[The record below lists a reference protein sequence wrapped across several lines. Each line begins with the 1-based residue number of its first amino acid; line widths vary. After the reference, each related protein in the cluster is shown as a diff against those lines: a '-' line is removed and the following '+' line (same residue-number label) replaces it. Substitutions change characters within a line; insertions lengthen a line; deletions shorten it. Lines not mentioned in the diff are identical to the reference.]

1 MDKRLRLNAEGT
13 IGFFAVS
20 VIIFWMWRFFRSY
33 FLFVAILLMIAGGII
48 SAVCLWA
55 VQEKIQ
61 AEIVLPSH
69 RMGKNADVPF
79 DIRLT
84 NPLRLAGFAIDV
96 TYRCENLFTGSVEK
110 KREKLWASPGKGEK
124 FHCLL
129 SSRHAGRLKVSVEEC
144 RVYDFLHIFYLA
156 YREMGDA
163 EILACP
169 AFSDGEGEVEPCSY
183 IEGFPGKNESRKRGV
198 EFNPDYEI
206 REYSAGDELKN
217 IHWKLSAKQ
226 GEMMVRERLSA
237 GREKINVLLPLGDNL
252 DENDALVESLYSMC
266 RLLLFR
272 EYPIQLF
279 WQGVN
284 EELCSRYIVE
294 SGELENALGEILST
308 DGRHVPGS
316 AEEQMAAEHPS
327 ESCILVKT
335 GVFRGVYISCQQ
347 ESRRLD
353 F

>member
-1 MDKRLRLNAEGT
+1 
-13 IGFFAVS
+13 
-20 VIIFWMWRFFRSY
+20 
-33 FLFVAILLMIAGGII
+33 
-48 SAVCLWA
+48 
-55 VQEKIQ
+55 
-61 AEIVLPSH
+61 
-69 RMGKNADVPF
+69 
-79 DIRLT
+79 
-84 NPLRLAGFAIDV
+84 
-96 TYRCENLFTGSVEK
+96 
-110 KREKLWASPGKGEK
+110 
-124 FHCLL
+124 
-129 SSRHAGRLKVSVEEC
+129 
-144 RVYDFLHIFYLA
+144 
-156 YREMGDA
+156 
-163 EILACP
+163 
-169 AFSDGEGEVEPCSY
+169 
-183 IEGFPGKNESRKRGV
+183 
-198 EFNPDYEI
+198 
-206 REYSAGDELKN
+206 
-217 IHWKLSAKQ
+217 
-226 GEMMVRERLSA
+226 MMVRERLSA